1 MESDVSE
8 AAAGHSAGGG
18 GQQQQ
23 QAAGVEDI
31 RARLER
37 IKQSVAF

>member
-8 AAAGHSAGGG
+8 AAAGHSAGS

>member
-1 MESDVSE
+1 MEADES

-18 GQQQQ
+18 QQQ

>member
-8 AAAGHSAGGG
+8 AAAGHSGGG